1 MHGPHHGKEKWAHHH
16 NMTPSANEPN
26 KDSARGLDIPGVS
39 VQASTVGISEVV
51 SPYFVDR

>member
-1 MHGPHHGKEKWAHHH
+1 
-16 NMTPSANEPN
+16 MTPSANEPN